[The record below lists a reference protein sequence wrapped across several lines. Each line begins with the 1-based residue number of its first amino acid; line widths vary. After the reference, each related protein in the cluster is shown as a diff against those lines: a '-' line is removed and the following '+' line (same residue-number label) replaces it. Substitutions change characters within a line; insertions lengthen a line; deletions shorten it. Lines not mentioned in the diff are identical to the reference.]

1 MAEKSPSD
9 DWADRSFIGRTIKIH
24 GSLKGREDLIYLGEF
39 DGQLNLNGFHLM
51 VGDSANIKADVNAR
65 VVTIEGKVSGKIEP
79 SELATIQATG
89 VVKGEIWSPRLATE
103 DGAKFSGRCAV
114 GLPPE
119 GESPSIPDFNELY
132 HMVEKE
138 LKGLTDA
145 QLDFS
150 ADSPTW
156 AQWSVRRQVS
166 HMSNSVFLW
175 LVGRWR
181 KILWENREP
190 EPELVA
196 VSEGGHGYDRM
207 LDPEK
212 YRDIKTLLKM
222 LQRAYELIFEIA
234 SRESAQSIRDK
245 QLVLTLPP
253 DAKLGTSDESA
264 HELWLRLKEAHLDG
278 IAQDP
283 DDPLTWVFTL
293 EAKIRHLYYEHLA
306 HLRTIQRLKELQG
319 LKTKVTLSRVGYLSF
334 EEFWS
339 A

>member
-1 MAEKSPSD
+1 MADKSPSD
-9 DWADRSFIGRTIKIH
+9 DLTDRSFIGRTIKIH

-51 VGDSANIKADVNAR
+51 VGDSANMKADVNAR
-65 VVTIEGKVSGKIEP
+65 VVTIEGTISGKIEP

-89 VVKGEIWSPRLATE
+89 VVTGEIWSPRLTTE
-103 DGAKFSGRCAV
+103 EGAKFSGRCAV

-132 HMVEKE
+132 RMVEKE

-150 ADSPTW
+150 TDSPNW
-156 AQWSVRRQVS
+156 AQWSIRRQVS

-181 KILWENREP
+181 EILWVNREP
-190 EPELVA
+190 EPELVKI
-196 VSEGGHGYDRM
+196 SEGEHGHDRM
-207 LDPEK
+207 LDPEE

-222 LQRAYELIFEIA
+222 LRRSHDLILEIV
-234 SRESAQSIRDK
+234 SRETAQSIRDK

-253 DAKLGTSDESA
+253 DARLGTSEESA
-264 HELWLRLKEAHLDG
+264 HDLWLKFKEAHTDG
-278 IAQDP
+278 ISQDP
-283 DDPLTWVFTL
+283 DDPRTWIITL

-306 HLRTIQRLKELQG
+306 HARTIQRLKELQG
-319 LKTKVTLSRVGYLSF
+319 LNSKVTLTRVGYLTF